1 MHRSYEMTRNWLLES
16 GISVSN
22 SSDQNHGGVHSFFD
36 EKKNEF
42 AFLYPEIT
50 GYFIST
56 MRFLYEHEKNEKF
69 VKLAKASSNWLIQ
82 LYEKHGGIIQGISRQ
97 GVPQKLAYS
106 FDTGICSKGL
116 LDCFA
121 ITKEEKFLEYAKK
134 LNQWIL
140 NETIENNG
148 FVKPTKNLQT
158 NEFEEDTNV
167 WYKRSG
173 CLHIK
178 LTIPLLQQYMITKNE
193 SLLETATKIA
203 DSIPAYQNDDGSIFL
218 HTDSKIINLHTMCY
232 ALEGLIHTYMITRN
246 EDYISRCKKA
256 ITWCDQQVQDDGSID
271 LWFNSKHHSKS
282 SYPIAQLIRLKILVA
297 KLDGSSLDETV
308 RRLES
313 FLLSLQAQNDDTKI
327 NGGFYE
333 EFNKSVF
340 GWKKT
345 LKVNSWASMF
355 SLQALYWLEN
365 FSNIDL
371 NDEYE
376 LLF

>member
-1 MHRSYEMTRNWLLES
+1 MDPSYTMTRNWLLES
-16 GISVSN
+16 GIFVSD
-22 SSDQNHGGVHSFFD
+22 SSDQNYGGVHSFFD
-36 EKKNEF
+36 EEKNEF

-69 VKLAKASSNWLIQ
+69 VKLAKASSNWLIR
-82 LYEKHGGIIQGISRQ
+82 LYEEYGGIIQGISTY
-97 GVPQKLAYS
+97 GVPQKYAYS

-140 NETIENNG
+140 NETIESNG

-158 NEFEEDTNV
+158 NEFEEDTKV

-178 LTIPLLQQYMITKNE
+178 LAIPLLQQYQITKDE
-193 SLLETATKIA
+193 SLLNMAKKIA
-203 DSIPAYQNDDGSIFL
+203 DSILSYQNNDGSILL
-218 HTDSKIINLHTMCY
+218 HADNKIINVHTMCY
-232 ALEGLIHTYMITRN
+232 ALEGLIHTYMITKN
-246 EDYISRCKKA
+246 ENYISKCKQA
-256 ITWCDQQVQDDGSID
+256 ITWCDQKIQNDGSID
-271 LWFNSKHHSKS
+271 LWSNSKYHSKS
-282 SYPIAQLIRLKILVA
+282 SYPIAQLIRLKIFLA
-297 KLDGSSLDETV
+297 KLDGSSLDETIKK
-308 RRLES
+308 LES
-313 FLLSLQAQNDDTKI
+313 FLLSLQAHDGDKKI

-333 EFNKSVF
+333 EFHKSVF

-365 FSNIDL
+365 FSTIDL
-371 NDEYE
+371 NEEYE
-376 LLF
+376 LLY

>member
-1 MHRSYEMTRNWLLES
+1 
-16 GISVSN
+16 
-22 SSDQNHGGVHSFFD
+22 
-36 EKKNEF
+36 
-42 AFLYPEIT
+42 
-50 GYFIST
+50 

-69 VKLAKASSNWLIQ
+69 VKLAKASSKWLIR
-82 LYEKHGGIIQGISRQ
+82 LYEEYGGIIQGISTY
-97 GVPQKLAYS
+97 GVPQKYVYS

-140 NETIENNG
+140 NETIESNG

-158 NEFEEDTNV
+158 NKFEEDTKV

-178 LTIPLLQQYMITKNE
+178 LVIPLLQQYQITKNE
-193 SLLETATKIA
+193 SLLNMAKKIA
-203 DSIPAYQNDDGSIFL
+203 DSILSYQNNDGSILL
-218 HTDSKIINLHTMCY
+218 HADNKIINLHTMCY

-246 EDYISRCKKA
+246 EDYISRCKRA

-365 FSNIDL
+365 FSSIDL

>member
-1 MHRSYEMTRNWLLES
+1 MDPSYTMTRNWLLES
-16 GISVSN
+16 GIFVSD
-22 SSDQNHGGVHSFFD
+22 SSDQNYGGVHSFFD
-36 EKKNEF
+36 EEKNEF

-69 VKLAKASSNWLIQ
+69 VKLAKASSNWLIR
-82 LYEKHGGIIQGISRQ
+82 LYDKYGGIIQGISTH
-97 GVPQKLAYS
+97 GVPQKHVYS

-140 NETIENNG
+140 NETIESNG

-158 NEFEEDTNV
+158 NEFEEDTKV

-178 LTIPLLQQYMITKNE
+178 LAIPLLQQYQITKDE
-193 SLLETATKIA
+193 SLLNMAKKIA
-203 DSIPAYQNDDGSIFL
+203 DSILSYQNNDGSILL
-218 HTDSKIINLHTMCY
+218 HADNKIINVHTMCY
-232 ALEGLIHTYMITRN
+232 ALEGLIHTYMITKN
-246 EDYISRCKKA
+246 ENYISKCKQA
-256 ITWCDQQVQDDGSID
+256 ITWCDQKIQNDGSID
-271 LWFNSKHHSKS
+271 LWSNSKYHSKS
-282 SYPIAQLIRLKILVA
+282 SYPIAQLIRLKIFLA
-297 KLDGSSLDETV
+297 KLDGSSLDETIKK
-308 RRLES
+308 LES
-313 FLLSLQAQNDDTKI
+313 FLLSLQAHDGDKKI

-333 EFNKSVF
+333 EFHKSVF

-365 FSNIDL
+365 FSTIDL
-371 NDEYE
+371 NEEYE
-376 LLF
+376 LLY

>member
-1 MHRSYEMTRNWLLES
+1 MDPYYGMTRNWLLES
-16 GISVSN
+16 GICISD
-22 SSDQNHGGVHSFFD
+22 SSDQNYGGVHSFFD

-69 VKLAKASSNWLIQ
+69 VRLAQASSNWLIR
-82 LYEKHGGIIQGISRQ
+82 LYEKYGGIIQGISRQ

-158 NEFEEDTNV
+158 NDFEEDANV

-178 LTIPLLQQYMITKNE
+178 LTIPLLQQYKITKNE
-193 SLLETATKIA
+193 FLLETATKIA
-203 DSIPAYQNDDGSIFL
+203 DSISSYQSDDGSILL
-218 HTDSKIINLHTMCY
+218 HTDNKIINLHTMCY
-232 ALEGLIHTYMITRN
+232 ALEGLIHTYMITKN
-246 EDYISRCKKA
+246 ENYISRCKKA
-256 ITWCDQQVQDDGSID
+256 ITWCDQQIQDDGSID
-271 LWFNSKHHSKS
+271 LWSNSKYHSKS

-297 KLDGSSLDETV
+297 KLDGSSLDETI

-333 EFNKSVF
+333 EFSKSVF

-376 LLF
+376 LLY

>member
-1 MHRSYEMTRNWLLES
+1 MDPSYGMTRNWLLES
-16 GISVSN
+16 GICVSN

-36 EKKNEF
+36 ENKNEF

-203 DSIPAYQNDDGSIFL
+203 DSISAYQIDDGSIFL

-365 FSNIDL
+365 FSSIDL

>member
-121 ITKEEKFLEYAKK
+121 ITKEEKFLESAKK

-203 DSIPAYQNDDGSIFL
+203 DSISAYQNDDGSIFL

-365 FSNIDL
+365 FSSIDL

>member
-1 MHRSYEMTRNWLLES
+1 MDPSYEMTRNWLLES
-16 GISVSN
+16 GICVSN

-82 LYEKHGGIIQGISRQ
+82 LYEKHGGIIQGISTQ

-121 ITKEEKFLEYAKK
+121 ITKEQKFLEYAKK

-167 WYKRSG
+167 WYKRYG

-203 DSIPAYQNDDGSIFL
+203 DSISAYQNDDGSIFL

-365 FSNIDL
+365 FSSIDL

>member
-203 DSIPAYQNDDGSIFL
+203 YSIPAYQNDDGSIFL

-365 FSNIDL
+365 FSSIDL

>member
-116 LDCFA
+116 VDCFA

-178 LTIPLLQQYMITKNE
+178 LTIPLIQQYMITKNE

-203 DSIPAYQNDDGSIFL
+203 DSISAYQNDDGSIFL

-345 LKVNSWASMF
+345 LKVYSWASMF

-365 FSNIDL
+365 FSSIDL

>member
-1 MHRSYEMTRNWLLES
+1 MDPSYEMTRNWLLKS
-16 GISVSN
+16 GIFVSD
-22 SSDQNHGGVHSFFD
+22 SSDHNYGGVYSFFD
-36 EKKNEF
+36 EEKNEF

-69 VKLAKASSNWLIQ
+69 VKLAKASSKWLIR
-82 LYEKHGGIIQGISRQ
+82 LYEEYGGIIQGISTY
-97 GVPQKLAYS
+97 GVPQKYVYS

-203 DSIPAYQNDDGSIFL
+203 DSISAYQNDDGSIFL

-365 FSNIDL
+365 FSSIDL

>member
-365 FSNIDL
+365 FSSIDL

>member
-1 MHRSYEMTRNWLLES
+1 MDPSYEMTRNWLLES
-16 GISVSN
+16 GICVSN

-121 ITKEEKFLEYAKK
+121 ITKEQKFLEYAKK

-140 NETIENNG
+140 DETIENNG

-167 WYKRSG
+167 WYKRYG

-203 DSIPAYQNDDGSIFL
+203 DSISAYQNDDGSIFL

-282 SYPIAQLIRLKILVA
+282 SYPIAQLIRLKTLVA

-365 FSNIDL
+365 FSSIDL

>member
-1 MHRSYEMTRNWLLES
+1 MDPSYEMTRNWLLKS
-16 GISVSN
+16 GIFVSD
-22 SSDQNHGGVHSFFD
+22 SSDHNYGGVYSFFD
-36 EKKNEF
+36 EEKNEF

-69 VKLAKASSNWLIQ
+69 VKMAKASSNWLIR
-82 LYEKHGGIIQGISRQ
+82 LYEEHGGIIQGISTN
-97 GVPQKLAYS
+97 GIPQKYAYS

-140 NETIENNG
+140 NETIESNG

-158 NEFEEDTNV
+158 NRFEEDTKV

-178 LTIPLLQQYMITKNE
+178 LVIPLLQQYQITKNE
-193 SLLETATKIA
+193 SLLNMAKKIA
-203 DSIPAYQNDDGSIFL
+203 DSILSYQNNDGSILL
-218 HTDSKIINLHTMCY
+218 HADNKIINLHTMCY
-232 ALEGLIHTYMITRN
+232 ALEGLIHTYMITKN
-246 EDYISRCKKA
+246 ENYISKCRQA
-256 ITWCDQQVQDDGSID
+256 ITWCDQKIQDDGSID
-271 LWFNSKHHSKS
+271 LWSNSKYHSKS
-282 SYPIAQLIRLKILVA
+282 SYPIAQLIRLKVLLA
-297 KLDGSSLDETV
+297 KLDGVNLNENTQK
-308 RRLES
+308 LKS
-313 FLLSLQAQNDDTKI
+313 FLLSLQAQNTDQKV

-333 EFNKSVF
+333 EFSKSTF

-345 LKVNSWASMF
+345 LRVNSWSSMF
-355 SLQALYWLEN
+355 SLQALYWLDN
-365 FSNIDL
+365 FSNIEVKE
-371 NDEYE
+371 EYE

>member
-140 NETIENNG
+140 NESIENNG

-365 FSNIDL
+365 FSSIDL

>member
-16 GISVSN
+16 GICVSN

-167 WYKRSG
+167 WYKRYG

-203 DSIPAYQNDDGSIFL
+203 DSISAYQNDDGSIFL

-365 FSNIDL
+365 FSSIDL

>member
-16 GISVSN
+16 GICVSN

-203 DSIPAYQNDDGSIFL
+203 DSISAYQNDDGSIFL

-365 FSNIDL
+365 FSSIDL

>member
-1 MHRSYEMTRNWLLES
+1 MMTRNWLLES
-16 GISVSN
+16 GIFISN
-22 SSDQNHGGVHSFFD
+22 PADPNYGGVHSFFD
-36 EKKNEF
+36 EEKNEF

-69 VKLAKASSNWLIQ
+69 VKMAKASSNWLIR
-82 LYEKHGGIIQGISRQ
+82 LYEEHGGIIQGISTN
-97 GVPQKLAYS
+97 GIPQKYAYS

-158 NEFEEDTNV
+158 NEFEEDTKI

-178 LTIPLLQQYMITKNE
+178 LAIPLLQQHQITKNE
-193 SLLETATKIA
+193 SLLNMAKKIT
-203 DSIPAYQNDDGSIFL
+203 DSISSYQNNDGSILL
-218 HTDSKIINLHTMCY
+218 HADNKIINLHTMCY
-232 ALEGLIHTYMITRN
+232 ALEGLIHTYVITKDEN
-246 EDYISRCKKA
+246 YISKCKQA
-256 ITWCDQQVQDDGSID
+256 ITWCDQPIQEDGSID
-271 LWFNSKHHSKS
+271 LWSNSKYHSKS
-282 SYPIAQLIRLKILVA
+282 SYPIAQLIRLKILLA
-297 KLDGSSLDETV
+297 KLDGSSLDETIKK
-308 RRLES
+308 LEL
-313 FLLSLQAQNDDTKI
+313 FLLSLQAHNNDKKI

-333 EFNKSVF
+333 EFHKSVF

-365 FSNIDL
+365 FSTIDL
-371 NDEYE
+371 NEEYE
-376 LLF
+376 LLY

>member
-1 MHRSYEMTRNWLLES
+1 MDPSYGMTRNWLLES
-16 GISVSN
+16 GICVSN

-97 GVPQKLAYS
+97 GIPQKLAYS

-365 FSNIDL
+365 FSSIDL

>member
-1 MHRSYEMTRNWLLES
+1 MDPSYGMTRNWLLES
-16 GISVSN
+16 GICVSN

-121 ITKEEKFLEYAKK
+121 ITKEEKFLESAKK

-365 FSNIDL
+365 FSSIDL

>member
-16 GISVSN
+16 GICVSN

-50 GYFIST
+50 GYFIRT

-203 DSIPAYQNDDGSIFL
+203 DSISAYQNDDGSIFL

-256 ITWCDQQVQDDGSID
+256 ITWCEQQIQDDGSIN
-271 LWFNSKHHSKS
+271 LWFNSKYHSKS

-365 FSNIDL
+365 FSSIDL
-371 NDEYE
+371 NDAYE

>member
-1 MHRSYEMTRNWLLES
+1 MDPSYEMTRNWLLES
-16 GISVSN
+16 GICVSN

-167 WYKRSG
+167 WYKRYG

-203 DSIPAYQNDDGSIFL
+203 DSISAYQNDDGSIFL

-365 FSNIDL
+365 FSSIDL

>member
-203 DSIPAYQNDDGSIFL
+203 DSISAYQNDDGSIFL

-365 FSNIDL
+365 FSSIDL

>member
-16 GISVSN
+16 GICVSN

-167 WYKRSG
+167 WYKRYG

-203 DSIPAYQNDDGSIFL
+203 DSISAYQNDDGSIFL

-365 FSNIDL
+365 FSSIDL
-371 NDEYE
+371 NDAYE

>member
-1 MHRSYEMTRNWLLES
+1 MNRPYDMVKNWLIDS
-16 GISVSN
+16 GIFVSN
-22 SSDQNHGGVHSFFD
+22 SSDQNYGAVHSFFD

-69 VKLAKASSNWLIQ
+69 VKLAKASSNWLIRVH
-82 LYEKHGGIIQGISRQ
+82 EEHDAIIQGISTQ

-121 ITKEEKFLEYAKK
+121 ITKEERFLEYAKK

-140 NETIENNG
+140 DETIESNG
-148 FVKPTKNLQT
+148 FVKPVKNLQT
-158 NEFEEDTNV
+158 NRFEEDANM

-178 LTIPLLQQYMITKNE
+178 LTIPLLQLYKITNDDT
-193 SLLETATKIA
+193 LIITAKKIA
-203 DSIPAYQNDDGSIFL
+203 NSITDYQNDDGGILL
-218 HTDSKIINLHTMCY
+218 HKDNKTINLHTMFY
-232 ALEGLIHTYMITRN
+232 ALEGLIYAYYVIRDEN
-246 EDYISRCKKA
+246 YLSYCKKA
-256 ITWCDQQVQDDGSID
+256 IRWCEQKIQTDGSID
-271 LWFNSKHHSKS
+271 LWFNSKYHSKS
-282 SYPIAQLIRLKILVA
+282 SYPIAQLIRLKILLA
-297 KLDGSSLDETV
+297 KLDGSNLDTSIKK
-308 RRLES
+308 LES
-313 FLLSLQAQNDDTKI
+313 FLLSLQAKNNDRKI

-333 EFNKSVF
+333 EFSKSVF

-345 LKVNSWASMF
+345 LKINSWSSMF
-355 SLQALYWLEN
+355 SLQAMYWLEN

-371 NDEYE
+371 NAEFE
-376 LLF
+376 LLY

>member
-1 MHRSYEMTRNWLLES
+1 M
-16 GISVSN
+16 
-22 SSDQNHGGVHSFFD
+22 
-36 EKKNEF
+36 
-42 AFLYPEIT
+42 
-50 GYFIST
+50 
-56 MRFLYEHEKNEKF
+56 
-69 VKLAKASSNWLIQ
+69 
-82 LYEKHGGIIQGISRQ
+82 
-97 GVPQKLAYS
+97 
-106 FDTGICSKGL
+106 

-365 FSNIDL
+365 FSSIDL

>member
-1 MHRSYEMTRNWLLES
+1 MDPSYEMTRNWLLKS
-16 GISVSN
+16 GIFVSD
-22 SSDQNHGGVHSFFD
+22 SSDHNYGGVYSFFD
-36 EKKNEF
+36 EEKNEF

-365 FSNIDL
+365 FSSIDL

>member
-82 LYEKHGGIIQGISRQ
+82 LYEKHGGIIQGISTQ
-97 GVPQKLAYS
+97 GVPQKFAYS

-121 ITKEEKFLEYAKK
+121 ITKEEKFLESAKK

-178 LTIPLLQQYMITKNE
+178 LAIPLLQQYMITKNE

-365 FSNIDL
+365 FSSIDL

>member
-16 GISVSN
+16 GICVSN

-203 DSIPAYQNDDGSIFL
+203 DSISSYQNNDGGILL
-218 HTDSKIINLHTMCY
+218 HADNKIINLHTMCY
-232 ALEGLIHTYMITRN
+232 ALEGLIHTYMITKN
-246 EDYISRCKKA
+246 ENYISRCKKA
-256 ITWCDQQVQDDGSID
+256 ITWCDQQIQDDGSID
-271 LWFNSKHHSKS
+271 LWSNSKYHSKS

-297 KLDGSSLDETV
+297 KLDGSSLDETI

-333 EFNKSVF
+333 EFSKSVF

-376 LLF
+376 LLY